1 MGSHFTTLTRFGALA
16 IFMAATPAFAATRA
30 ARAEAVAL
38 KPLSIVNRTDL
49 EFGTLI
55 SSPVAGTVSINP
67 TNDARTTTGGVT
79 AASGGPHAAQ
89 FLTAST
95 GNQFLQVNHNGLPT
109 LTHTGGVATMK
120 VTQLTLNGPVLRFIG
135 PSGVL
140 DLRVGGTLAVSAN
153 QLDGQYTGTFQIT
166 VTYF

>member
-1 MGSHFTTLTRFGALA
+1 MTRFGALA

-67 TNDARTTTGGVT
+67 TNDARTTTGNFYIDDTLLAQHGVT
-79 AASGGPHAAQ
+79 ELDQYS
-89 FLTAST
+89 
-95 GNQFLQVNHNGLPT
+95 
-109 LTHTGGVATMK
+109 
-120 VTQLTLNGPVLRFIG
+120 VTPGTKDFI
-135 PSGVL
+135 PDFFV
-140 DLRVGGTLAVSAN
+140 D
-153 QLDGQYTGTFQIT
+153 
-166 VTYF
+166 